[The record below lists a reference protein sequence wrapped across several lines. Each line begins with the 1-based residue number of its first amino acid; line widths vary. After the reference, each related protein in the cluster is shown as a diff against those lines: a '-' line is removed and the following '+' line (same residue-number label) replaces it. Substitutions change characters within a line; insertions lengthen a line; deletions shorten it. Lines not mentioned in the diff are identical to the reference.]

1 MRAHTYTLACTYP
14 SAYKEVRRLSESKIL
29 GLGNCLYYQDISQVS
44 LSLNLDLADS
54 ARDVGHKTRDPP
66 VYPSL
71 VSAGVRNTGSQ
82 AWHFV

>member
-44 LSLNLDLADS
+44 LSLNLDLAD
-54 ARDVGHKTRDPP
+54 
-66 VYPSL
+66 
-71 VSAGVRNTGSQ
+71 
-82 AWHFV
+82 